1 MFYSTKLIK
10 FKNLNHCFFS
20 KNGTPWC
27 LATFLKEQFVT
38 INERKIIYNILI
50 MDEKYLYI
58 YNNLIN
64 YTRNKDLYKSLK
76 REDNFSDRLT
86 LFLLHFSF
94 FLKNYKNEENK
105 IILQEIYD
113 FNFRQLELSIREI
126 GYGDQSINKKMKD
139 YINLFHAMVS
149 EIHFWEDLNKTEKL
163 KKFSVFLTDFEDIDH
178 LLDYFQQFNENLSK
192 KTLNSYLKSV
202 SNP

>member
-1 MFYSTKLIK
+1 MNK
-10 FKNLNHCFFS
+10 
-20 KNGTPWC
+20 
-27 LATFLKEQFVT
+27 
-38 INERKIIYNILI
+38 
-50 MDEKYLYI
+50 KYLLV

-64 YTRNKDLYKSLK
+64 YTRNKDLYKNLS

-94 FLKNYKNEENK
+94 FLKNFKNTENK
-105 IILQEIYD
+105 FILQEIYD

-139 YINLFHAMVS
+139 YINLFHSMVS
-149 EIHFWEDLNKTEKL
+149 EIHFWDNLQKTDKTKKISYFLGDFNNIDDL
-163 KKFSVFLTDFEDIDH
+163 I
-178 LLDYFQQFNENLSK
+178 DYFDEFNSNLSK

>member
-1 MFYSTKLIK
+1 M
-10 FKNLNHCFFS
+10 N
-20 KNGTPWC
+20 
-27 LATFLKEQFVT
+27 
-38 INERKIIYNILI
+38 
-50 MDEKYLYI
+50 EKYI
-58 YNNLIN
+58 HVYNNLIN
-64 YTRNKDLYKSLK
+64 YTRNKDLYKNLD

-105 IILQEIYD
+105 KILQEIYD
-113 FNFRQLELSIREI
+113 YNFRQLELSIREI

-139 YINLFHAMVS
+139 YINLFHSMVS
-149 EIHFWEDLNKTEKL
+149 EIHFWDDLSKSDKL
-163 KKFSVFLTDFEDIDH
+163 KKISTFLSDFQNNEE
-178 LLDYFQQFNENLSK
+178 LLEYFDLFNANLSK

>member
-1 MFYSTKLIK
+1 M
-10 FKNLNHCFFS
+10 NN
-20 KNGTPWC
+20 
-27 LATFLKEQFVT
+27 
-38 INERKIIYNILI
+38 
-50 MDEKYLYI
+50 KYIHI

-64 YTRNKDLYKSLK
+64 YTRNKDLYKGLN
-76 REDNFSDRLT
+76 RDDRFSDRLT
-86 LFLLHFSF
+86 LFLLHFTF
-94 FLKNYKNEENK
+94 FLKNFKNEKNK

-149 EIHFWEDLNKTEKL
+149 EVHYWDNLTKLEKI
-163 KKFSVFLTDFEDIDH
+163 KKISLFLGDFKNIDD
-178 LLDYFQQFNENLSK
+178 LLDYFDEFNLNLSK

-202 SNP
+202 INP

>member
-1 MFYSTKLIK
+1 M
-10 FKNLNHCFFS
+10 KNNY
-20 KNGTPWC
+20 
-27 LATFLKEQFVT
+27 
-38 INERKIIYNILI
+38 I
-50 MDEKYLYI
+50 YLY
-58 YNNLIN
+58 NKFIN
-64 YTRNKDLYKSLK
+64 YTRNKELYKSLN

-94 FLKNYKNEENK
+94 FLKNFKNEENK

-113 FNFRQLELSIREI
+113 FIFRQLELSIREI

-139 YINLFHAMVS
+139 YINLFHSMVS
-149 EIHFWEDLNKTEKL
+149 EIHFWNDLSRMQKL
-163 KKFSVFLTDFEDIDH
+163 EKFSIFLTDFNEIEY
-178 LLDYFQQFNENLSK
+178 LLDYFELFNENLSK

>member
-1 MFYSTKLIK
+1 M
-10 FKNLNHCFFS
+10 NN
-20 KNGTPWC
+20 N
-27 LATFLKEQFVT
+27 
-38 INERKIIYNILI
+38 
-50 MDEKYLYI
+50 YLYI

-64 YTRNKDLYKSLK
+64 YTRNKNLYDNLN
-76 REDNFSDRLT
+76 REDNFSDRLS

-94 FLKNYKNEENK
+94 FLKNFKNEGNK

-126 GYGDQSINKKMKD
+126 GYGDQSINKKMKN
-139 YINLFHAMVS
+139 YINLFHSMIS
-149 EIHFWEDLNKTEKL
+149 EIHYWDKSSKTEKV
-163 KKFSVFLTDFEDIDH
+163 KKISIFLPDFNNF
-178 LLDYFQQFNENLSK
+178 DYLIEYFDDFNEILSK